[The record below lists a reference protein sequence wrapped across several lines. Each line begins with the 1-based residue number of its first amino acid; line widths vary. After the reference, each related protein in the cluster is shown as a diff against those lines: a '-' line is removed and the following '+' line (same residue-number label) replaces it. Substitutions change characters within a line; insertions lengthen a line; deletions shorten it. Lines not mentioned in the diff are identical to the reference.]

1 MRKVF
6 SLFLTFSATFLFCVA
21 AARTPSQQAEPKPPP
36 APCDDA
42 VRKELYGRFRENYK
56 GGAEQKAE
64 AHKAAREYICR
75 CAGYDD
81 ISLYVSR
88 WLTGYENHHHFF
100 PDAQAAAEAV
110 AREDAKRPRCR
121 CDEMRE
127 QLLKLLSGGRY
138 REARAGQNHETARK
152 FLDICGDVCRP
163 VDRHLRDWVTKY
175 DKAVL
180 DFEEKQQQK
189 GEAPAKGP
197 AKEQ

>member
-6 SLFLTFSATFLFCVA
+6 SLLLTFSATLLVCA
-21 AARTPSQQAEPKPPP
+21 AAAHTPSRQAEPKPP

-56 GGAEQKAE
+56 GNAEQKLE
-64 AHKAAREYICR
+64 AYKAAKEYVCR
-75 CAGYDD
+75 CAEYDD
-81 ISLYVSR
+81 VTLYLSK
-88 WLTGYENHHHFF
+88 WLAMYENHHHFF

-127 QLLKLLSGGRY
+127 QLIKSLRERYGGGHS
-138 REARAGQNHETARK
+138 GQNHETVTQ
-152 FLDICGDVCRP
+152 FLNICGDVCRP
-163 VDRHLRDWVTKY
+163 VDRYLRDWVTKY
-175 DKAVL
+175 ENTVRE
-180 DFEEKQQQK
+180 FEEKQQK